1 MVIEWDGGE
10 DSGNKGWHEDGE
22 CDEDGDGG
30 GSDKCDGNVD
40 GGDGGEDS
48 GNKGWHDVIECDE
61 DRDGGGS
68 DKCDGNVDG
77 D

>member
-1 MVIEWDGGE
+1 MVMAMAITTWMVIEWDGGE

-30 GSDKCDGNVD
+30 SSDKCDG
-40 GGDGGEDS
+40 S
-48 GNKGWHDVIECDE
+48 M
-61 DRDGGGS
+61 
-68 DKCDGNVDG
+68 DG